1 MFLPSTIAQV
11 SFSHGDDKVHLILQ
25 QLREHFT
32 TPQIQKHI
40 VKAHLCYFTYA
51 NKDVPLK

>member
-11 SFSHGDDKVHLILQ
+11 TFSHGDDKVRLILQ